1 MGYEGTLIRV
11 EVDRP
16 APGEELNTGA
26 PTEPRPA
33 ATVIVLRGGDERLE
47 VLLVQRNPA
56 ARFMPG
62 AWVFPGGALDGSEDA
77 RTAAVREVEEEAGV
91 TLPDPGALVA
101 FSRWITPKEVR
112 IRFDTLFLLAPAPPG
127 ADPRPDGG
135 ETVGIGWHAPRDA
148 LAAYERGEL
157 ELVFPTIKTLEQL
170 SGFATATELL
180 GWADGRT
187 VEPIEPQVVVE
198 GEVARIVLPG
208 EPGYR
213 D

>member
-1 MGYEGTLIRV
+1 MGHEGTLILV

-77 RTAAVREVEEEAGV
+77 RTAGAREVEEEAGV

-112 IRFDTLFLLAPAPPG
+112 IRFDTLFLLAPAPPD

-135 ETVGIGWHAPRDA
+135 ETVGIGWHVPQDA

>member
-1 MGYEGTLIRV
+1 MSHEGTLIPV
-11 EVDRP
+11 EIDRP

-77 RTAAVREVEEEAGV
+77 RTAGVREVAEEAGV

-101 FSRWITPKEVR
+101 FSRWITPEEVL
-112 IRFDTLFLLAPAPPG
+112 IRYDTLFLLAPAPSD

-148 LAAYERGEL
+148 LAAFERGAL

-170 SGFATATELL
+170 SGFATAAELL
-180 GWADGRT
+180 TWAEDRT
-187 VEPIEPQVVVE
+187 VEPIVPQVVVE

>member
-1 MGYEGTLIRV
+1 M
-11 EVDRP
+11 
-16 APGEELNTGA
+16 
-26 PTEPRPA
+26 
-33 ATVIVLRGGDERLE
+33 
-47 VLLVQRNPA
+47 
-56 ARFMPG
+56 
-62 AWVFPGGALDGSEDA
+62 
-77 RTAAVREVEEEAGV
+77 
-91 TLPDPGALVA
+91 
-101 FSRWITPKEVR
+101 R
-112 IRFDTLFLLAPAPPG
+112 IRFDTLFLLAVAPPD

-135 ETVGIGWHAPRDA
+135 ETVDARLVRAADA

-170 SGFATATELL
+170 SGFAHRDELL
-180 GWADGRT
+180 AWADGRV